1 MSRAASRE
9 PGNDRRHEVIPEPH
23 EYLSFLMGVD
33 AIADDDLTNLGVK
46 ILERHG
52 SAARGLLV
60 PASSLSPYSALV
72 RERLSPGFWN
82 EIVGRQGILF
92 IFKLTDGTIREFAL
106 SEATSSEIS
115 QLCSSLNDDPIE
127 KTSDLPRYLS
137 GNLFYKDLI
146 AALYTSEPR

>member
-1 MSRAASRE
+1 M
-9 PGNDRRHEVIPEPH
+9 IPEQH

-72 RERLSPGFWN
+72 CAQLSPGFWN
-82 EIVGRQGILF
+82 EIVGCQGILF
-92 IFKLTDGTIREFAL
+92 IFKLPDGTVKEFTL
-106 SEATSSEIS
+106 SEATS
-115 QLCSSLNDDPIE
+115 
-127 KTSDLPRYLS
+127 
-137 GNLFYKDLI
+137 
-146 AALYTSEPR
+146 

>member
-1 MSRAASRE
+1 M
-9 PGNDRRHEVIPEPH
+9 IPEPH

-33 AIADDDLTNLGVK
+33 AIADEDLTNLGVK

-92 IFKLTDGTIREFAL
+92 IFKLADGTVREFAL